1 MNHTSHG
8 EESAS
13 GVTDA
18 VLEGCGILHLA
29 AGSYIG
35 AAPAPPNIAVQI
47 CTQATMTKMI
57 AYCTRGDES
66 IDKAN
71 RLGGRR
77 TRGRYAR
84 LNELY
89 AGSGEKKA
97 ILRKIASNREIA
109 SLRAQYQ

>member
-1 MNHTSHG
+1 MARKEHP
-8 EESAS
+8 
-13 GVTDA
+13 
-18 VLEGCGILHLA
+18 
-29 AGSYIG
+29 GSPMRCSKG
-35 AAPAPPNIAVQI
+35 AAYCISRRAVISARRRRRADIAVQI

-97 ILRKIASNREIA
+97 ILRKIASNREI
-109 SLRAQYQ
+109 